1 MQGARKFLA
10 LVIDRKGM
18 TPSIV
23 RVPPSPRS
31 SFALEFASRS
41 TNELVQLVEGS
52 HLLGSAPGCNIRVR
66 AGGPPR
72 VLAAIEVGSSGTLTL
87 WPEDGESVTV
97 NARRHAGGAVPADA
111 IVHVGDEVLVVH
123 ALSPDE
129 DSSTPAVP
137 GLRGRGRRMR
147 ELARIV
153 HLYAEME
160 VPVLI
165 HGPSGTGKDAVAAAL
180 HRGATAGS
188 PFVVANVAAIPRDLC
203 ESELFGHA
211 RGAFTGA
218 DRDHQG
224 LLMQAHG
231 GTLFLDEI
239 GELPLDVQPKLLRA
253 LDGYG
258 VRAVGGR
265 SLLRPHVRV
274 VTASHVDLR
283 EAVRDGRFRHDLL
296 HRLEV
301 LVVETPALRE
311 RPSDIAAIALGILDG
326 DAARVRRVTLAPRA
340 LVALTRMPWDGN
352 VRELRNV
359 LMRAAIAA
367 TTPRIEVDD
376 LHRACSRT
384 STPPKA
390 DTAGMKVLELLRK
403 MGGNATLAA
412 RAAQMPRTTFRRRV
426 REAMVRESS
435 ASRKR
440 ATRRPRKDERVRESL
455 EVSRETDDLLAAE

>member
-1 MQGARKFLA
+1 MN
-10 LVIDRKGM
+10 
-18 TPSIV
+18 S
-23 RVPPSPRS
+23 RS
-31 SFALEFASRS
+31 SFFALRSAAPIALEFASRR
-41 TNELVQLVEGS
+41 TNDLVPVEVGS
-52 HLLGSAPGCNIRVR
+52 YDLGSSAGCALRV
-66 AGGPPR
+66 AAEGPPR
-72 VLAAIEVGSSGTLTL
+72 VLATLEVLANGTVWLR
-87 WPEDGESVTV
+87 PEEDEVVTV
-97 NARRHAGGAVPADA
+97 NARRHTAGGVAPDS

-123 ALSPDE
+123 ALAPDE
-129 DSSTPAVP
+129 DASLPAIP
-137 GLRGRGRRMR
+137 GLRGRSRSMR
-147 ELARIV
+147 ELARLV
-153 HLYAEME
+153 QLYAAMD

-180 HRGATAGS
+180 HRGTTAAK

-218 DRDHQG
+218 DREHQG
-224 LLMQAHG
+224 LLTQAHG

-265 SLLRPHVRV
+265 VLLRPQVRI

-301 LVVETPALRE
+301 LVVETPALHM
-311 RPSDIAAIALGILDG
+311 RPSDIAAIALGVLEG
-326 DAARVRRVTLAPRA
+326 DAARVRRVSLSPRA
-340 LVALTRMPWDGN
+340 LVALTRMAWDGN

-367 TTPRIEVDD
+367 PRARIEVDD
-376 LHRACSRT
+376 LRRACSR
-384 STPPKA
+384 SSSLAAPHQ
-390 DTAGMKVLELLRK
+390 AGANVLDLLRK
-403 MGGNATLAA
+403 MGGNVSLAA
-412 RAAQMPRTTFRRRV
+412 RAAEMPRTTFRRRV
-426 REAMVRESS
+426 REAMARESS
-435 ASRKR
+435 ASRSRK
-440 ATRRPRKDERVRESL
+440 TRRARSVEGAAMAGL
-455 EVSRETDDLLAAE
+455 EVTRKADDLLAAE